1 MTRAERLSL
10 QRVSAPFCIICLST
24 LRRHSSLSLC
34 TVFQEDQFLSDSFHT
49 HTHTHAHTPQHGHL
63 QHRPIVMAL
72 PDTAPLLV
80 GLLLIFHALG
90 AWAIVEVNMEDKVEV
105 MAGDTAQITCMFT
118 TDEGLGGTTIQW
130 FYVLPNKKRQRIYNK
145 EPMHEAAE
153 QNTPFTDRISL
164 NVTGTA
170 AVLVIRDVGVKDN
183 LEFIC
188 VIKTITP
195 EEAEGRT
202 QLQVFKSPTFPTIEA
217 VETGVSVNEEDPSK
231 IGSCSVKNGYPKP
244 NITWYR
250 NNMPLRIT
258 PDEVDLKSSITT
270 ESSGL
275 YSVQSELRMKVKKED
290 KDAKFYC
297 EVLYFVPG
305 ATKMTESQH
314 INITVYYPPTE
325 VNIWVESPKGKIKE
339 GDTLEL
345 RCENNG
351 NYPSSITTIKHQNSG
366 YFVENNKMV
375 QTNVTRLDGGVYEC
389 TFMETDNF
397 EEISGSTKVLVN
409 YLESAVITPKDSIT
423 VMEEEELKASCN
435 ALSSLQTDITWFKN
449 EKLVSKGNSLSV
461 KSATFETA
469 GMYKC
474 VVTVPEMEGMKTS
487 STLQVN
493 VKGSPQILGPGVQEV
508 ETYETTVNLN
518 CSARGFPAPT
528 IMWTTSDGKNLNA
541 LQTET
546 EDGAQSVVT
555 FKITSSVKVFCNAS
569 NDFGSKVVEFNIKA
583 IVHTTPTTTT
593 TTSTNA
599 ITDDTVT
606 QNTSTNYVNDPVQT
620 PTKSPNIKKESKGFV
635 IAIIIIAIL
644 LLAILGSVLYFLYKK
659 GRICGRSGKQDFSK
673 RKSSKDNIVVEM
685 KSDNT
690 EEAILLGVNGEK
702 QQPNDQ

>member
-1 MTRAERLSL
+1 
-10 QRVSAPFCIICLST
+10 
-24 LRRHSSLSLC
+24 
-34 TVFQEDQFLSDSFHT
+34 
-49 HTHTHAHTPQHGHL
+49 
-63 QHRPIVMAL
+63 MAL

-80 GLLLIFHALG
+80 GLLLLCHAFR
-90 AWAIVEVNMEDKVEV
+90 AWALVEVNMEDKVEV
-105 MAGDTAQITCMFT
+105 MAGETAQITCMFT

-130 FYVLPNKKRQRIYNK
+130 LYVLPNKERKIIYNK

-153 QNTPFTDRISL
+153 QNTPFTGRISL

-170 AVLVIRDVGVKDN
+170 AVLVIRDVGVMDN

-188 VIKTITP
+188 VIKTLTP

-217 VETGVSVNEEDPSK
+217 VETGISVNEEEPSK
-231 IGSCSVKNGYPKP
+231 IGSCRVKNGYPKP

-250 NNMPLRIT
+250 NNMPLRNT
-258 PDEVDLKSSITT
+258 PHEVDVKSSITT
-270 ESSGL
+270 EWSGL
-275 YSVQSELRMKVKKED
+275 FSVQSELTMKVKKED
-290 KDAKFYC
+290 KDAEFYC
-297 EVLYFVPG
+297 EVVYFVPG
-305 ATKMTESQH
+305 ATKMTETQRIS
-314 INITVYYPPTE
+314 ITVYYPPTE
-325 VNIWVESPKGKIKE
+325 VNIWVESPKGIIKE

-366 YFVENNKMV
+366 YSVENNKMV
-375 QTNVTRLDGGVYEC
+375 RTNVTRLDGGVYNC

-397 EEISGSTKVLVN
+397 EEILGSTKVSVN
-409 YLESAVITPKDSIT
+409 YLESAVITPKNSIT
-423 VMEEEELKASCN
+423 VMEGEELKASCN
-435 ALSSLQTDITWFKN
+435 ALSSLQTSTAWFKN

-487 STLQVN
+487 GTLQVN
-493 VKGSPQILGPGVQEV
+493 VKGSPQIFGPDVQEV

-528 IMWTTSDGKNLNA
+528 IMWSTSDGKNLNA

-546 EDGAQSVVT
+546 EDGAQSEVT
-555 FKITSSVKVFCNAS
+555 FKITSNVKVFCNAS

-593 TTSTNA
+593 TTSTNT
-599 ITDDTVT
+599 ITDDTVIYNTSTTNTTIPSTNITFINDTVIYNTSTTNTTIPSTNITFINDTVT

>member
-1 MTRAERLSL
+1 
-10 QRVSAPFCIICLST
+10 
-24 LRRHSSLSLC
+24 
-34 TVFQEDQFLSDSFHT
+34 
-49 HTHTHAHTPQHGHL
+49 
-63 QHRPIVMAL
+63 MAL

-80 GLLLIFHALG
+80 GLLLLFHAFG

-130 FYVLPNKKRQRIYNK
+130 FYVLPNKERQRIYNK

-202 QLQVFKSPTFPTIEA
+202 KLQVFKSPTFPTIEA
-217 VETGVSVNEEDPSK
+217 VETGISVNEEDPSK

-258 PDEVDLKSSITT
+258 PDEVDLKSRITT

-290 KDAKFYC
+290 KDAEFYC
-297 EVLYFVPG
+297 EVVYFVPG
-305 ATKMTESQH
+305 ATKMTESQR
-314 INITVYYPPTE
+314 ISITVYYPPTE

-351 NYPSSITTIKHQNSG
+351 NYPSSITAIKHQNSG
-366 YFVENNKMV
+366 YSVDNNNTMV
-375 QTNVTRLDGGVYEC
+375 RTNVTRLDGGVYNC
-389 TFMETDNF
+389 TFTETDNF
-397 EEISGSTKVLVN
+397 QEISGSTKVLVN

-487 STLQVN
+487 GTLQVN

-528 IMWTTSDGKNLNA
+528 IMWTTSDGKNLKA

-546 EDGAQSVVT
+546 EDGTQSVVT
-555 FKITSSVKVFCNAS
+555 FKITSNGKVFCNAS

-583 IVHTTPTTTT
+583 
-593 TTSTNA
+593 
-599 ITDDTVT
+599 
-606 QNTSTNYVNDPVQT
+606 
-620 PTKSPNIKKESKGFV
+620 KSKGFV

>member
-1 MTRAERLSL
+1 MTCAEGLSL

-49 HTHTHAHTPQHGHL
+49 HAHTPQRGHL

-72 PDTAPLLV
+72 PDTAPLLA
-80 GLLLIFHALG
+80 GLLLLFHAFG
-90 AWAIVEVNMEDKVEV
+90 AWAIVVVNMEDKVEV
-105 MAGDTAQITCMFT
+105 MAGETAQITCMFT

-130 FYVLPNKKRQRIYNK
+130 FYVPPNKERQRIYNK

-153 QNTPFTDRISL
+153 QNTLFTHRISL
-164 NVTGTA
+164 NVNGTA

-188 VIKTITP
+188 VIKTLTR

-217 VETGVSVNEEDPSK
+217 VETGISVNEDQSK
-231 IGSCSVKNGYPKP
+231 IGSCKVKNGYPKP

-250 NNMPLRIT
+250 NNMPLRNT
-258 PDEVDLKSSITT
+258 QHEVDVSSSTTT

-275 YSVQSELRMKVKKED
+275 YSVQSELTMKVKKED
-290 KDAKFYC
+290 KDAEFYC
-297 EVLYFVPG
+297 EVVYFVPG
-305 ATKMTESQH
+305 ATKMTESQR
-314 INITVYYPPTE
+314 INISVYYLPTE

-345 RCENNG
+345 RCDNNG
-351 NYPSSITTIKHQNSG
+351 NNPSSITTIKHQNSE
-366 YFVENNKMV
+366 YSVDNKTMV
-375 QTNVTRLDGGVYEC
+375 RTNVTRLDGGVYEC
-389 TFMETDNF
+389 TFTETDNF
-397 EEISGSTKVLVN
+397 EEISGSTKVSVN
-409 YLESAVITPKDSIT
+409 YLESAVITPKDSIA
-423 VMEEEELKASCN
+423 VMEGEELKASCN
-435 ALSSLQTDITWFKN
+435 ALSSLQTSTTWFKN
-449 EKLVSKGNSLSV
+449 EKLVSKGNTLSV
-461 KSATFETA
+461 KSATLETA

-487 STLQVN
+487 GILQVN
-493 VKGSPQILGPGVQEV
+493 VKGSPQILGPDVQEV
-508 ETYETTVNLN
+508 ETYETTVNLT
-518 CSARGFPAPT
+518 CSARGFPVPT

-555 FKITSSVKVFCNAS
+555 FKITSNVKVFCNAS

-583 IVHTTPTTTT
+583 I
-593 TTSTNA
+593 
-599 ITDDTVT
+599 
-606 QNTSTNYVNDPVQT
+606 QT

-635 IAIIIIAIL
+635 IAIIIIAIF

>member
-583 IVHTTPTTTT
+583 ILNTILTTITSMPTISTTTRST
-593 TTSTNA
+593 TTISN
-599 ITDDTVT
+599 DT
-606 QNTSTNYVNDPVQT
+606 VQT

>member
-1 MTRAERLSL
+1 
-10 QRVSAPFCIICLST
+10 
-24 LRRHSSLSLC
+24 
-34 TVFQEDQFLSDSFHT
+34 
-49 HTHTHAHTPQHGHL
+49 
-63 QHRPIVMAL
+63 MAL

-80 GLLLIFHALG
+80 GLLLLFHAFG
-90 AWAIVEVNMEDKVEV
+90 AWAIVEVTMEDKVEV
-105 MAGDTAQITCMFT
+105 MAGETAQITCMFT

-130 FYVLPNKKRQRIYNK
+130 FYVLPNKERQRIYNK

-153 QNTPFTDRISL
+153 QNTLFTHRISL
-164 NVTGTA
+164 NVNGTA
-170 AVLVIRDVGVKDN
+170 AVLAIRDVGVRDN

-188 VIKTITP
+188 VIKTLTP

-217 VETGVSVNEEDPSK
+217 VETGISVNEEAPSK
-231 IGSCSVKNGYPKP
+231 IGSCRVKNGYPKP

-250 NNMPLRIT
+250 NNMPLRNT
-258 PDEVDLKSSITT
+258 PPEVVVTSSTT
-270 ESSGL
+270 IESSGL
-275 YSVQSELRMKVKKED
+275 FSVQSELTMKVKKEH
-290 KDAKFYC
+290 KDAVFYC
-297 EVLYFVPG
+297 EVIYFVPG

-314 INITVYYPPTE
+314 INITVYYLPTE

-345 RCENNG
+345 RCDNNG
-351 NYPSSITTIKHQNSG
+351 NYPSSITTIKHQNSE
-366 YFVENNKMV
+366 YSVENKTMV
-375 QTNVTRLDGGVYEC
+375 RTNVKRLDGGVYEC
-389 TFMETDNF
+389 TFEETDNF
-397 EEISGSTKVLVN
+397 DEISGSTKVSVN
-409 YLESAVITPKDSIT
+409 YLESAVITPKDSIA
-423 VMEEEELKASCN
+423 VMEGEELKASCN
-435 ALSSLQTDITWFKN
+435 ALSSLQTSTTWFKN
-449 EKLVSKGNSLSV
+449 EKLVSKGNTLSV
-461 KSATFETA
+461 KSATLETA

-493 VKGSPQILGPGVQEV
+493 VKGSPQILGPDVQEV
-508 ETYETTVNLN
+508 ETYETTVNLT
-518 CSARGFPAPT
+518 CSATGFPAPT

-555 FKITSSVKVFCNAS
+555 FKITSNVKVFCNAS
-569 NDFGSKVVEFNIKA
+569 NDFGSKVVEFNIKT
-583 IVHTTPTTTT
+583 ILNTTLTTITSMPTISTTTRSTTTISSDTVVHTTPTATT
-593 TTSTNA
+593 TTSTNT
-599 ITDDTVT
+599 ITDDTVIYNTSTTNTTIPSTNITFINDTVT

-635 IAIIIIAIL
+635 IAIIIIAIF